1 MGSAGTSIAPDAT
14 PGGAT
19 MAWRSFSRKRGA
31 TRRRQ
36 CPYTRDERWRPTVP
50 LRTHRSQ
57 AGDQEGRTHSRPSF
71 LVVRHFWTCADR
83 VCQFFEWDEAE
94 TQKLQ
99 SEREAEVQFPAACH
113 RAAAD
118 AASDESGRAPTELAD
133 PERPVRDCIEPVA
146 AGGDDE
152 HAAGRGPDVSE
163 PCSSATAGPK
173 PNETAFLA
181 STSLRKRWR
190 GLQ

>member
-99 SEREAEVQFPAACH
+99 SEREAEVQSQQ
-113 RAAAD
+113 R
-118 AASDESGRAPTELAD
+118 
-133 PERPVRDCIEPVA
+133 VIEQLQTQLQMNREEHQQSLQIQSAQFEIALNQLQQEAMMSMQP
-146 AGGDDE
+146 GG
-152 HAAGRGPDVSE
+152 G
-163 PCSSATAGPK
+163 
-173 PNETAFLA
+173 
-181 STSLRKRWR
+181 
-190 GLQ
+190 QM